1 MNGSLPGP
9 AAAGSTTTPHS
20 QYILVVTKN
29 AKCDMCNQRNKST
42 MQKCSTCGL
51 TTCATC
57 HAQGRYEPR
66 HNLAGMNLSWNPPAV
81 NGAARRGGN
90 RSRGRPGSVRQS
102 LSDVPAAA
110 PSVSPA
116 AVAPAA
122 AVVPAAA
129 AVVPAAAAVVP
140 AAAAVVPAAAAVV
153 PAAAATRG
161 RGRGRGR
168 GRPRGR
174 SGLVRQ
180 SINAG
185 PPAPAAA
192 SSVAGSSTA
201 GTPPVPAIPVA
212 PLPAVALPAAA
223 PLTVGAAPIAPPH
236 PGRKPL
242 PSFPAQTPA
251 GFRARKSATFA
262 VAAAAAAPAPS
273 RATEADENKDTDK
286 GKGKA
291 KEDIAMADAPAP
303 APVPAPAPAAA
314 PISASIP
321 VVPARPLVYDDAEIR
336 RQAIHEFRHGI
347 NVARVRREQN
357 PLRALDMIEASA
369 TLTAMANGVTSMPL
383 FHDWLSR
390 MRAWYGIG

>member
-1 MNGSLPGP
+1 MDNTQNGSLPGP
-9 AAAGSTTTPHS
+9 AAAGSTTTPHG
-20 QYILVVTKN
+20 QYILVITKN

-116 AVAPAA
+116 A

-129 AVVPAAAAVVP
+129 AAVVP
-140 AAAAVVPAAAAVV
+140 ASTAVPAA
-153 PAAAATRG
+153 AAAATRG

-192 SSVAGSSTA
+192 SSVAGSSTS
-201 GTPPVPAIPVA
+201 GPPPVPALPVA
-212 PLPAVALPAAA
+212 PLPVAALHVAA
-223 PLTVGAAPIAPPH
+223 PLTVAAAPIAPPR

-242 PSFPAQTPA
+242 PRPPA

-314 PISASIP
+314 PISAPVP

-347 NVARVRREQN
+347 DVARVRREQN

-383 FHDWLSR
+383 FHDWLGR

>member
-1 MNGSLPGP
+1 MDNTQNGSLPGP
-9 AAAGSTTTPHS
+9 AAAGSTTTPHG
-20 QYILVVTKN
+20 QYILVITKN

-66 HNLAGMNLSWNPPAV
+66 HNLTGMNLSWNPPAV

-129 AVVPAAAAVVP
+129 AVVPAAAVS
-140 AAAAVVPAAAAVV
+140 
-153 PAAAATRG
+153 AATRG

-212 PLPAVALPAAA
+212 PLPAAALPAVALPVAA
-223 PLTVGAAPIAPPH
+223 PLTIGAAPIAPPH
-236 PGRKPL
+236 PGHPPPVSGPESQPPSPL
-242 PSFPAQTPA
+242 PLQLPLPPHQEPPRQTRTRTRT
-251 GFRARKSATFA
+251 RAR
-262 VAAAAAAPAPS
+262 
-273 RATEADENKDTDK
+273 
-286 GKGKA
+286 A
-291 KEDIAMADAPAP
+291 KPKKTSLWP
-303 APVPAPAPAAA
+303 TLRLRLRFQLRLPLPPRSQPPV
-314 PISASIP
+314 P

-347 NVARVRREQN
+347 DVARVRREQN

-383 FHDWLSR
+383 FHDWLGR